1 MTLGFPISPLTAAT
15 FLLTGLSGVE
25 LGEHQKKTLPLAWLV
40 SIVMLIVALVTGGVT
55 L

>member
-1 MTLGFPISPLTAAT
+1 MTTGFPISPLTAAT

-40 SIVMLIVALVTGGVT
+40 SIVMLVVAIITKGVSF
-55 L
+55 